1 MAMSLRDRIVQSSA
15 ALREMH
21 DRMEQLV
28 QEGARAS
35 DIDRLQRQ
43 INRATAFQNRLTI
56 QLVLEAERRG
66 IRALD
71 TAVDIVIQKGDPI
84 QYIELKATA
93 ARRSMRQYV
102 LDVLHLGGVP
112 MAPREVSE
120 MAAAWLSVD
129 LATAR
134 FASLRRDEQRAWDA
148 NPHVRPEFVVPA
160 ISARDFTALP
170 RLVATSV
177 WPLTERL
184 IGTRTLRR
192 NHLKVLL
199 ALIALW
205 QRMQRDGAA
214 TGSDAVVALIR
225 TYGRSLSA
233 PAQADGAEWTET
245 LHMLAEREL
254 GDIEPLDGEE
264 RHAAA
269 VGMAR
274 LEPKAQL
281 WGREGPYPEE

>member
-1 MAMSLRDRIVQSSA
+1 VVGAGIVGLAAAS
-15 ALREMH
+15 ALR
-21 DRMEQLV
+21 RAGVAVRCFEQ
-28 QEGARAS
+28 
-35 DIDRLQRQ
+35 
-43 INRATAFQNRLTI
+43 ATPGHAESAGLTRI
-56 QLVLEAERRG
+56 F
-66 IRALD
+66 
-71 TAVDIVIQKGDPI
+71 
-84 QYIELKATA
+84 
-93 ARRSMRQYV
+93 
-102 LDVLHLGGVP
+102 
-112 MAPREVSE
+112 
-120 MAAAWLSVD
+120 
-129 LATAR
+129 R